1 MPVPLTMTLDIIV
14 STSGHRTGVEV
25 TQPGLVIAMLHG
37 YIKVMSVVKVSVLKN
52 RLSHY
57 LRLVRRGET
66 VLVSDRDQVIA
77 RIEPAGDLASTGA
90 DDSGWLD
97 DLERRGVVRR
107 GAGKLPRGWLVRRPA
122 VAADL
127 VGALLDERR
136 DGR

>member
-1 MPVPLTMTLDIIV
+1 
-14 STSGHRTGVEV
+14 
-25 TQPGLVIAMLHG
+25 MLRG
-37 YIKVMSVVKVSVLKN
+37 YIMAMSVVKVSELKN

-77 RIEPAGDLASTGA
+77 RIEPAGDKASTGT
-90 DDSGWLD
+90 DDAGWLG

-107 GAGKLPRGWLVRRPA
+107 GAGRLPRDWARRRPL
-122 VAADL
+122 VTVDV

>member
-1 MPVPLTMTLDIIV
+1 MPVVNV
-14 STSGHRTGVEV
+14 SE
-25 TQPGLVIAMLHG
+25 
-37 YIKVMSVVKVSVLKN
+37 LKN

-77 RIEPAGDLASTGA
+77 RIEPAGDTASTGT
-90 DDSGWLD
+90 DDGAWLD

-107 GAGKLPRGWLVRRPA
+107 GAGKLPRAWLGRRPA